1 MPTPDQVRAQ
11 LERILGSAGF
21 AASERLRR
29 FLRYVVERSLA
40 GEAGQLK
47 EYVVGREVFDRDED
61 YDPRL
66 DSIVR
71 VEAGRLRTKI
81 DEYYHGPGRADD
93 VIIRLQRGSYAPV
106 FEGHDAQAVAGDP
119 AAALDI
125 PSTVPK
131 PARWRLGVGLLA
143 ATLVVAAV
151 VVWRT
156 GIWATAERPTP
167 DDTIAVLLFDSY
179 STDPADQLLA
189 ARVTDGVTGELAR
202 LRTIGVVSHT
212 SARQYAGARKPLR
225 EIAQALDADFIVEGT
240 LTRGDG
246 GLRVQVRLVDAA
258 SDRKIW
264 VEDFGGTAADLPDLH
279 RRIAYAASTAAAAA
293 AAR

>member
-1 MPTPDQVRAQ
+1 MPTADQVRAQ

-106 FEGHDAQAVAGDP
+106 FEGREGQPVADDP
-119 AAALDI
+119 AAAPDI
-125 PSTVPK
+125 PSKVPK

-143 ATLVVAAV
+143 ATLVVAAI
-151 VVWRT
+151 VVWRA
-156 GIWATAERPTP
+156 GIWATAARPSPVATV
-167 DDTIAVLLFDSY
+167 AVLPFESY
-179 STDPADQLLA
+179 STDTADELLA
-189 ARVTDGVTGELAR
+189 ARMTDGVTGELAR
-202 LRTIGVVSHT
+202 LGTLGVVSHT
-212 SARQYAGARKPLR
+212 SALQYAGARKPLR
-225 EIAQALDADFIVEGT
+225 EIAQSLDADFIVEGN
-240 LTRGDG
+240 LVRAGGD
-246 GLRVQVRLVDAA
+246 LRVQVRLVDGAK
-258 SDRKIW
+258 DRKLW
-264 VEDFGGTAADLPDLH
+264 VEDFESPSAEIGQLQ
-279 RRIAYAASTAAAAA
+279 RRIASAVAAAAA

>member
-47 EYVVGREVFDRDED
+47 EYVIGRDVFDRDED

-106 FEGHDAQAVAGDP
+106 VEGRDGRDAADDP
-119 AAALDI
+119 APVMNI
-125 PSTVPK
+125 PSTVRQ
-131 PARWRLGVGLLA
+131 PARWRLGFLLLA
-143 ATLVVAAV
+143 GTLVVAAV
-151 VVWRT
+151 VVWRA
-156 GIWATAERPTP
+156 GIWATPARATP
-167 DDTIAVLLFDSY
+167 EATVAVLAFKSY
-179 STDPADQLLA
+179 STDAADEQLA

-202 LRTIGVVSHT
+202 LGTLGVVSHT
-212 SARQYAGARKPLR
+212 TALQYAGTRTSLR
-225 EIAQALDADFIVEGT
+225 EIAQSLDADFIVEGT
-240 LTRGDG
+240 LVRGSGD
-246 GLRVQVRLVDAA
+246 LRVQVRLVDGAK
-258 SDRKIW
+258 DRKLW
-264 VEDFGGTAADLPDLH
+264 VEDFESPSAEIAQLQ
-279 RRIAYAASTAAAAA
+279 RRIASAVATAAAAA
-293 AAR
+293 R

>member
-47 EYVVGREVFDRDED
+47 EYVIGRDVFDRDED

-106 FEGHDAQAVAGDP
+106 VEGRDGRDAADDP
-119 AAALDI
+119 AAVMNIA
-125 PSTVPK
+125 STVRQ
-131 PARWRLGVGLLA
+131 PARWRLGLLLLA
-143 ATLVVAAV
+143 GTLVVAAV
-151 VVWRT
+151 VVWRA
-156 GIWATAERPTP
+156 GIWATPARATP
-167 DDTIAVLLFDSY
+167 EATVAVLAFKSY
-179 STDPADQLLA
+179 STDAADEQLA

-202 LRTIGVVSHT
+202 LGTLGVVSHT
-212 SARQYAGARKPLR
+212 SALQYAGTRKSLR
-225 EIAQALDADFIVEGT
+225 EIAQSLDADFIVEGT
-240 LTRGDG
+240 LVRGSGD
-246 GLRVQVRLVDAA
+246 LRVQVRLVDGAK
-258 SDRKIW
+258 DRKLW
-264 VEDFGGTAADLPDLH
+264 VEDFESPSAEVAQLH
-279 RRIAYAASTAAAAA
+279 RRIASAVAAAVAA
-293 AAR
+293 TR